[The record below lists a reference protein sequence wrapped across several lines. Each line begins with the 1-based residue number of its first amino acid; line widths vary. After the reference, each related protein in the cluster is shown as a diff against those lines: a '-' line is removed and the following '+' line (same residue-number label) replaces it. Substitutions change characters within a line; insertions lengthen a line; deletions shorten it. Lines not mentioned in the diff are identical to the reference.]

1 MDIFRY
7 TVEELQDYY
16 DKVKDS
22 ILENMILEKLIT
34 KEEAEEYSKT
44 HSIILKKPNKVSI
57 FFKKLLNEKEQPYH
71 VLTAKI
77 NWDFKD

>member
-1 MDIFRY
+1 MDVFRY

-34 KEEAEEYSKT
+34 KEVAEEYSKT
-44 HSIILKKPNKVSI
+44 HSIILKKPNKVSV

-71 VLTAKI
+71 VLTVKV